1 MFNKLNKIKSSVFT
15 TVKKPAVAKCSMFM
29 RVRYGSKHQTLVT
42 DTPQHFKKEMP
53 YGMIQDILCL
63 IYRQNNNN
71 IQLAKK
77 EYN

>member
-15 TVKKPAVAKCSMFM
+15 TVKKPAVAKCWMFM

-63 IYRQNNNN
+63 IYRQKNKN
-71 IQLAKK
+71 IKLAK
-77 EYN
+77 EECN

>member
-1 MFNKLNKIKSSVFT
+1 
-15 TVKKPAVAKCSMFM
+15 MFM

-53 YGMIQDILCL
+53 YRMIQDILCL
-63 IYRQNNNN
+63 IYQQNNKN